1 MKILHALLGIIFS
14 NVTKYERIRDNE
26 DRRQKS
32 WFLGGM
38 SIFSTVFGVICAVLS
53 MWAIS
58 SIGILDSLDS
68 LVMAILLALL
78 AVVLIGV
85 VLQLIVN
92 GLVCAIL
99 QMRLNKKPIGLVSL
113 ILWFLA
119 IITAVI
125 IVAVVIF

>member
-14 NVTKYERIRDNE
+14 NVTKYERIRDDE

-32 WFLGGM
+32 CFLGGM
-38 SIFSTVFGVICAVLS
+38 SIFSTVFGVLCAVLAI
-53 MWAIS
+53 WAIG

-68 LVMAILLALL
+68 LVMAILLVLL

-113 ILWFLA
+113 ILWFVV
-119 IITAVI
+119 IIAAVI